1 MSPTVLRTRNLSVR
15 IYPKDHN
22 PPHVHVIG
30 PDAEAKFRL
39 DNLECFFC
47 RGFSQ
52 KALRQMKAFLKERK
66 TLLMETWN
74 EYQE

>member
-1 MSPTVLRTRNLSVR
+1 MVPTIIRTRNLSVR

-30 PDAEAKFRL
+30 PDAEAKFRI
-39 DNLECFFC
+39 DNLDCISS

-52 KALRQMKAFLKERK
+52 KALKKIKAFLNERK
-66 TLLMETWN
+66 DYLLEAWN